1 MDPRRQPL
9 VARHRLELEE
19 PATRFVDR
27 FLIGNGTLGAAL
39 DGVPGREGIDL
50 SLDTLWSG
58 GPRRPDGASPP
69 RSAHTALDSVR
80 RAIIDDDP
88 LAADARAAA
97 LRGTTFTESFQPLGR
112 LTVDYAP
119 PDDDG
124 RSRRTHDFARG
135 VVETRSTW
143 SGRAGTLTAF
153 VSAPDEVLVVEV
165 VGDGVREPVIGF
177 ETPHPSRTQ
186 EQIVGDTRWWSS
198 AGRTPSGVRP
208 SYLGGD
214 DHDAVRYAT
223 DLPDP
228 DGLVDAGMAWA
239 LTIAVQPIPGGFRLV
254 AGARSGHR
262 GWRERPLGDPSSL
275 LARTRTTVARALRR
289 PADELLARHLADHRS
304 LFDRVELDLSASA
317 SASADAAERYF
328 DLGRSLLI
336 GSSRAGGEPA
346 NLQGVWNDQV
356 RPPWSAN
363 FTTNINLQMAYW
375 PAESTGLGGLAEP
388 LTRFIGEL
396 VDAGRRTARDAYGLA
411 GAAAHHNSDLWRHT
425 DAVPL
430 DAHWANWP
438 SALPWLVA
446 HLHRHLEDGAA
457 DRDAQV
463 AVLRVV
469 EPVVAFVLGML
480 VADADG
486 SLVVSPST
494 SPENRFVVGVGTSAA
509 VTAGATMDQ
518 ELVHECLRD
527 YLALAERVGAGIA
540 DADLVGRA
548 QGAFDALRL
557 PRIGHDGA
565 LLEWAEERE
574 ATEPGHRHLSHLY
587 GLYPGTRITETGT
600 PEDFAA
606 ARGALRQRLEHG
618 GGGTGWSMAWVLC
631 LAARLRE
638 PELASHALDAL
649 LGPLSSASLLDL
661 HPMGELDAVFQIDG
675 NLGGT
680 AGVVELLVQGHGGVV
695 SLLPTLPAAWS
706 AGSFRG
712 FRVRGGHRVDATWS
726 DHRISSA
733 RLRLGSADVIVE
745 LPDDGSTITAIGP
758 DGSCSPNSVDG
769 APRGRRRVLLPSPG
783 VHELVFAAPGVG
795 ERP

>member
-1 MDPRRQPL
+1 MGPDPQPP

-27 FLIGNGTLGAAL
+27 FLIGNGTLGTAL

-58 GPRRPDGASPP
+58 GPTRPDGASPP
-69 RSAHTALDSVR
+69 RSAHSALASVR
-80 RAIIDDDP
+80 RAIASDDP
-88 LAADARAAA
+88 PAADARAAA

-112 LTVDYAP
+112 LTVDYAS
-119 PDDDG
+119 PDDG
-124 RSRRTHDFARG
+124 ARTRRTHDVARG

-143 SGRAGTLTAF
+143 SGRAATLTAF
-153 VSAPDEVLVVEV
+153 VSAPDEVLVVEMA
-165 VGDGVREPVIGF
+165 GDGVREPMLGF
-177 ETPHPSRTQ
+177 QTPHPSTTT
-186 EQIVGDTRWWSS
+186 EDAVGDIRWWSS
-198 AGRTPSGVRP
+198 TGRAPSGVRP

-214 DHDAVRYAT
+214 DHEAVRYAT
-223 DLPDP
+223 DVPDA

-239 LTIAVQPIPGGFRLV
+239 LMIAVQPIPGGFRLV

-262 GWRERPLGDPSSL
+262 GWNERPLGDPSSL

-289 PADELLARHLADHRS
+289 PADELLARHVADHRS

-336 GSSRAGGEPA
+336 GSSRVGGEPT
-346 NLQGVWNDQV
+346 NLQGVWNTQV

-388 LTRFIGEL
+388 LARFIGEL
-396 VDAGRRTARDAYGLA
+396 VTAGRSTARDAYGLA
-411 GAAAHHNSDLWRHT
+411 GAATHHNSDLWRHT

-446 HLHRHLEDGAA
+446 HLHRHLDDSAA
-457 DRDAQV
+457 DHDAQV
-463 AVLRVV
+463 AVLRIV

-480 VADADG
+480 VTDDDG
-486 SLVVSPST
+486 SLVVNPST
-494 SPENRFVVGVGTSAA
+494 SPENRFVVGMGTSAA
-509 VTAGATMDQ
+509 VAAGATMDQ

-527 YLALAERVGAGIA
+527 YLGLAERVGAGIA
-540 DADLVGRA
+540 DVDLVGRA

-565 LLEWAEERE
+565 LLEWAEEHE

-606 ARGALRQRLEHG
+606 ARCALRQRLEHG

-661 HPMGELDAVFQIDG
+661 HPMGDLDAVFQIDG

-706 AGSFRG
+706 AGTFRG
-712 FRVRGGHRVDATWS
+712 FRVRGAHVVDVEWR
-726 DHRISSA
+726 DHRPVA
-733 RLRLGSADVIVE
+733 ATLQLTAGDVIVE
-745 LPDDGSTITAIGP
+745 LPDDGSTITIVGP
-758 DGSCSPNSVDG
+758 HGPCQPELATG
-769 APRGRRRVLLPSPG
+769 APTGRRRIVLRTRG
-783 VHELVFAAPGVG
+783 VHELAFSA
-795 ERP
+795 

>member
-1 MDPRRQPL
+1 MDPHPQPP

-27 FLIGNGTLGAAL
+27 FLIGNGSLGAAL

-69 RSAHTALDSVR
+69 RSARIALASVR
-80 RAIIDDDP
+80 RAIAQNDP
-88 LAADARAAA
+88 LVADARAAA

-112 LTVDYAP
+112 LTVDYAS
-119 PDDDG
+119 PDG
-124 RSRRTHDFARG
+124 GVRSRRAHDLARG

-143 SGRAGTLTAF
+143 SGRAATLSAF
-153 VSAPDEVLVVEV
+153 VSAPDGVLVVEV
-165 VGDGVREPVIGF
+165 VGDGVREPMLGF
-177 ETPHPSRTQ
+177 ETPHPSTTT
-186 EQIVGDTRWWSS
+186 EDAVGDTRWWSS
-198 AGRTPSGVRP
+198 MGRAPSGVRP

-254 AGARSGHR
+254 SGARSGHR
-262 GWRERPLGDPSSL
+262 GRRERPLGDPSSL
-275 LARTRTTVARALRR
+275 LSQTRTTVARALRQ
-289 PADELLARHLADHRS
+289 PDGALLARHVADHRS
-304 LFDRVELDLSASA
+304 LFDRVELDLSGSA

-336 GSSRAGGEPA
+336 GSSRAGGEPT

-363 FTTNINLQMAYW
+363 FTTNINLQMNYW

-388 LTRFIGEL
+388 LARFIGEL

-446 HLHRHLEDGAA
+446 HLHRRLEDGSA
-457 DRDAQV
+457 DRAAQV
-463 AVLRVV
+463 KVLQLL

-480 VADADG
+480 VTDADG

-494 SPENRFVVGVGTSAA
+494 SPENRFVVGVGSSAA
-509 VTAGATMDQ
+509 LTAGAAMDQ
-518 ELVHECLRD
+518 ELAHECLRD
-527 YLALAERVGAGIA
+527 YLALAERVGVGLA
-540 DADLVGRA
+540 DVDLVGRS

-565 LLEWAEERE
+565 LLEWAAERE

-606 ARGALRQRLEHG
+606 ARRALRQRLEHG

-638 PELASHALDAL
+638 PELASHALEAL

-695 SLLPTLPAAWS
+695 SLLPTVPAEWS

-712 FRVRGGHRVDATWS
+712 FRVRGGHVVAAAWS

-733 RLRLGSADVIVE
+733 RLRLAAADVIVE
-745 LPDDGSTITAIGP
+745 LPDDGSTITVTGP
-758 DGSCSPNSVDG
+758 HGPFPPHVVDG
-769 APRGRRRVLLPSPG
+769 APGGRRRILLATPG

-795 ERP
+795 SRP